1 MAGAMRE
8 DAAIDVRAEARAAF
22 LLRLR
27 ARGLRDV
34 NVLRAIETVPR
45 ELFVPHLYADLAMRD
60 LALPI
65 ACGQTMPEPFV
76 AARIAEA
83 ARIEPGHRL
92 LEIGAGSG
100 YVTAILAR
108 LCASIISI
116 ERFQTLAIAARE
128 RLATVGVANAS
139 VVWGDGLRVSPEIGQ
154 FDRIIIHAVLDQ
166 PPATLLG
173 ALAVDGAMLVGRRRQ
188 DGAGAAMMRLERVQG
203 GEWAAEPLF
212 ACRLPPLIPGI
223 SASL

>member
-1 MAGAMRE
+1 VAGVTRDE
-8 DAAIDVRAEARAAF
+8 SAIDVRAEARAAF

-45 ELFVPHLYADLAMRD
+45 ELFAPHLYADLAMRD

-65 ACGQTMPEPFV
+65 PCGQTMPEPFV
-76 AARIAEA
+76 AARIAES
-83 ARIEPGHRL
+83 ARIEPGHRV

-108 LCASIISI
+108 LCASVVSI

-128 RLATVGVANAS
+128 RLAAIGVANAA
-139 VVWGDGLRVSPEIGQ
+139 VVWGDGLRVTPDIGQ
-154 FDRIIIHAVLDQ
+154 FDRIIVHAVLDQ
-166 PPATLLG
+166 PPPTLLG
-173 ALAVDGAMLVGRRRQ
+173 ALAVDGVLLVGRRRQ
-188 DGAGAAMMRLERVQG
+188 DGAGVAMMRLQRAAAGDWV
-203 GEWAAEPLF
+203 AEPLF
-212 ACRLPPLIPGI
+212 ACRLQGLIPGI
-223 SASL
+223 AASL

>member
-188 DGAGAAMMRLERVQG
+188 DGAGAAMMRLERAPG